1 MLSSVLNGEPAAGN
15 RTIETRSDA
24 MTAAAIALRMDE
36 TISRRDD
43 VVHLAD
49 KEIAARSA
57 AGDAAAFRELY
68 ARHRQPVFAVVA
80 RMIAGDADREEL
92 LQEIFMQV
100 YLSLGR
106 FRGDAKLS
114 TWIHRIAVNV
124 TLQHIRRKGRRVRL
138 HLAEDRPAEE
148 APSDLTATAPNPE
161 DDAVLRDRRAAVE
174 RALLALSPKKRV
186 VLVLSD
192 FEERSSQEVAQI
204 VRASSLTVRTRL
216 FYARKEFYRALAR
229 EAAFADLAAAR
240 VGE

>member
-1 MLSSVLNGEPAAGN
+1 
-15 RTIETRSDA
+15 
-24 MTAAAIALRMDE
+24 MTAAAIALLMGE
-36 TISRRDD
+36 TISRRGEE
-43 VVHLAD
+43 VHLGD
-49 KEIAARSA
+49 KEMAARSA

-68 ARHRQPVFAVVA
+68 ARHRQPVYAVVA
-80 RMIAGDADREEL
+80 RMIAGEADREEL

-100 YLSLGR
+100 FLSLGR

-138 HLAEDRPAEE
+138 HLADERPADE
-148 APSDLTATAPNPE
+148 ASPEAAATAASPE
-161 DDAVLRDRRAAVE
+161 DEAVLRDRRAAVE
-174 RALLALSPKKRV
+174 RALDTLSPKKRI

-192 FEERSSQEVAQI
+192 FEGRSSQEVGEI

-216 FYARKEFYRALAR
+216 FYARKEFYLALSR
-229 EAAFADLAAAR
+229 EAAFADLAVAR